1 MTDPSPA
8 QRRDWMRTNDES
20 AATRDRLYGALHRP
34 TYARVGA
41 GYVSACSCGCERGYQ
56 PIVHNNW
63 HDALDAA
70 RDALTIAE
78 NGPRNGQERTA

>member
-8 QRRDWMRTNDES
+8 QRADWFRSNNEAAQTSDE
-20 AATRDRLYGALHRP
+20 RYGKHHRP

-41 GYVSACSCGCERGYQ
+41 GFVSACSCGCERGYQ

-78 NGPRNGQERTA
+78 NDPRNGQERTA